1 MADGSFSPFSWSALC
16 KNSHLGFSFNRGALY
31 PFILSL
37 RGTWNSQG
45 VRFSPDGLGIELKL
59 VWVQSAAGKF
69 LIECT
74 CVCYAAAHLTLPSGC
89 RETFTNHRDPSL
101 VFAQANS
108 NHNTTHPFRSWQP
121 CQRKRPARS
130 FHVFWGGLDDLQR
143 IAVMVFSSGQSPV
156 DFPTRAALTFLN
168 AEISMRPSFNMLSVC
183 YIEVRLELL
192 LR

>member
-1 MADGSFSPFSWSALC
+1 MADGSFGPFSWSALC

-59 VWVQSAAGKF
+59 VWVKSAAGKF

-101 VFAQANS
+101 VSAQANS

-121 CQRKRPARS
+121 CQRRRPARS
-130 FHVFWGGLDDLQR
+130 FHVFGGDWMTSRELLWWFFPRDSHRLIFPLGLLWPSSTQR
-143 IAVMVFSSGQSPV
+143 LVWDQV
-156 DFPTRAALTFLN
+156 
-168 AEISMRPSFNMLSVC
+168 SVC
-183 YIEVRLELL
+183 FQCAI
-192 LR
+192 LRYD